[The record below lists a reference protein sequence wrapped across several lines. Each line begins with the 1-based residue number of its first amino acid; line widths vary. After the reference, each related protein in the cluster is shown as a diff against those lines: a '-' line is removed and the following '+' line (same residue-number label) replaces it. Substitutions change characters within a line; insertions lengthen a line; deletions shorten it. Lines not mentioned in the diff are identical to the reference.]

1 MIRKTEGIEIKSE
14 SNESATIYLEPRIFS
29 REAILK
35 ASYWHTD
42 TAYIQIS
49 PSSSDDRF
57 VVNISL
63 KQHLPS
69 LAEPSPI
76 KMSELIGEYCNS
88 LLDFELRRHVE
99 IETAAVRELIV
110 AKAFSESGIL
120 EDDPPGEVA
129 DPVEINKPSSLLQI
143 ISEPQK

>member
-1 MIRKTEGIEIKSE
+1 VIRKIDGIEIQSE
-14 SNESATIYLEPRIFS
+14 AEQSATIYLEPRVFS

-35 ASYWHTD
+35 ASYWYTD
-42 TAYIQIS
+42 VAYIQIS

-57 VVNISL
+57 VVNITL
-63 KQHLPS
+63 KQHLPT

-99 IETAAVRELIV
+99 VETAEVRQLIV

-129 DPVEINKPSSLLQI
+129 DPVEISKPSSLLQI
-143 ISEPQK
+143 IKRNLK